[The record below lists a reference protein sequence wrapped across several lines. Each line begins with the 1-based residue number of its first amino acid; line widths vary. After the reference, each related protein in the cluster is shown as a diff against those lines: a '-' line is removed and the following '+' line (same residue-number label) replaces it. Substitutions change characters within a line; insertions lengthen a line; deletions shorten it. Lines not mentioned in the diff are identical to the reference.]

1 MTNWFKT
8 TATAVVL
15 AALTFGLSSAA
26 WADDPY
32 VAQIGEAQYAT
43 LAEAIAAAQD
53 GDTIELLAD
62 IQLSGAE
69 QVAINKVGTYVI
81 DGKGHT
87 ISPATDSAYA
97 YQRFKFGESGQAY
110 DTTRNYT
117 LKNLTIAGFD
127 NSNYFVRSEGC
138 CVTFTDCVIRDNALA
153 SQANSRLMLN
163 THADFTLDGC
173 LIKDNTSADSLIDFN
188 SNANGDGTNALSVN
202 NCLFEGNV
210 NGGVAVIQIAED
222 RSVVVTD
229 STFDGN
235 TVNASNN
242 GAVVYFGDVGGDC
255 TGCLFKD
262 NIINYTTTSGYDDRV
277 RVAGAIFT
285 WAYGDNPGT
294 ISGNAFVNN
303 SVVKQNANF
312 LTCYAKAIYSGGYY
326 NPQDLAGNYFG
337 GSAPVIGQADKST
350 ANNDI
355 YAEYSSKA
363 ITASTYAESYA
374 VNENGRGVTVTL
386 YVPPVAQIGEVKY
399 ETLEAALT
407 AAQTSGATIEILANS
422 TEKPNHALEVLMGG
436 DITLTAESPVR
447 VEIAPTTRTSSVDND
462 GMAYIRSTSAEARR
476 TFTVGENVTL
486 AFPATAV
493 GKGAMY
499 IGYSSATPADMVVNG
514 RLETYIPYVGSLST
528 LTVNPSGS
536 IKSISE
542 DLIVRW
548 GSTVDIVGTGAEWSA
563 VNPQAE
569 FAYVELQ
576 GGVTTLKDT
585 YAKGGAWVHI
595 YNRNADKVDQ
605 YGATTLVLDNSILA
619 TSKINNQAK
628 IALDLDSQI
637 VTPVVQNTGS
647 INIDATGITEPVK
660 VIDYT
665 GSGTMALADY
675 GTVNV
680 TAGEAYVED
689 NDLWVRKLPVAQV
702 VRNNAVVSS
711 HETLAA
717 AVAAATTGDTIK
729 MLSDVDENVS
739 LKSWKNNAI
748 TFDLGGYTL
757 TGQIIAPYGAKSD
770 GIVIKNGNIVGRDSS
785 SFYCLQFG
793 YGSGNATLENLSVTQ
808 VSQNYR
814 SYAVFFQQTDKSVA
828 LRNVTLDGRFYTAN
842 SGSTIAIES
851 GVYKNSTGLSSAQ
864 IENKGIVSATGG
876 TFYYN
881 PTTPNNLLAHGY
893 VATETTD
900 SENVQCWIVGRGPS
914 FATVTLADST
924 VTEYWDLDEAIA
936 GLAEGATLT
945 IKPGTYDF
953 GNSSYSLPK
962 NVTIVGVEENDT
974 RVKIT
979 SKPTFNSANGLTIEN
994 IDFDGGYSWTPAVTV
1009 HGDAT
1014 FKDCTITGENAI
1026 YYSTVNGTLTFD
1038 GCTLHG
1044 DTYGLNV
1051 GEGTGDVVIKDCEIS
1066 GWTSFGNV
1074 GKTTITGTTFSDG
1087 DYNYLR
1093 FYQDAVIVD
1102 CTFNPEMEININTTG
1117 KKLLVIDSAF
1127 EDGTS
1132 VASAVGEGE
1141 DDSPIANN
1149 YVAVGT
1155 DVVLDE
1161 DGAITGGLFDIVNEA
1176 LVAEGYAVCAG
1187 PNGKLRV
1194 GIPVA
1199 QIGDVKYVSFA
1210 EAIAAADAAVAA
1222 GEEDPAI
1229 AVLDATAEQSNP
1241 NWKIDNGYLVRK
1253 VYVAQIGNVK
1263 YESFAAAYEEAVDGD
1278 TIEIIADDR
1287 VSFAGATKEL
1297 IIRKAITLTGAVDAS
1312 GLPLY
1317 AIYGTSTYRGTGWGN
1332 AHDLS
1337 IRTQTGDVTIENLR
1351 FEEFGS
1357 EAETSLYTVPI
1368 WVGSAF
1374 TGLLTMRNVH
1384 VSKFNRNGIT
1394 IQGGRFLIDGCTID
1408 GAKEYG
1414 NVFTQGIE
1422 LDHVSTGVITNSVV
1436 ENITIN
1442 YSTSWTPFG
1451 IAQCGHG
1458 EVTVVDCQ
1466 VSSGGTGIICGG
1478 YTGAGGTVNTLN
1490 VVNCTVVST
1499 GGNAIEVTDNSQSS
1513 ARIYVSGGT
1522 YTGGVGVG
1530 VEGAAIAISS
1540 GYFDEYVQSK
1550 HCADGCLCTTKPTA
1564 NGMYAV
1570 VPKATVTY
1578 TLGEGAPTGATAPAA
1593 FTYPSGDLAEV
1604 ALKLPTYASED
1615 YTFGGWKL
1623 GNPVVA
1629 ALPAGTTG
1637 DVTLVAT
1644 WTKATKIEI
1653 DIAVPTQEEPQAK
1666 ETVEIKVTDEW
1677 VEANVDKAGETA
1689 TAAEIKTALTNEQSN
1704 GLTGLENYLL
1714 GLDGTDTTAKVK
1726 VNSEQG
1732 TTTAMP
1738 VKNTIADKVQT
1749 ADTGFKVQYSLDEV
1763 TEAGVAKAG
1772 GEGTKQETSDLS
1784 LDLAEATSGE
1794 TTVSY
1799 YKMTATITKT
1809 VTTGNTETEVEVS
1822 TVKSENT
1829 IGVVAVKDAP
1839 ATTIIGVPWKSLE
1852 DGEDIKLD
1860 NLVRTANLT
1869 PGDTMTAYD
1878 STTKTYRMWELQETE
1893 SGEKEWVPSTT
1904 VTPGSSTTSDEASDV
1919 SMARGS
1925 GVWLTRQ
1932 KPDEPIYL
1940 VGQVA
1945 TGTAAESVE
1954 TSLETPEAGKQT
1966 WNIVASPSVE
1976 PVDVATLL
1984 KDKQTTDKVMVPT
1997 AGAPKNFIYLN
2008 GQWGYVSK
2016 EPVPGDPNGFRP
2028 VFVTTDTTIPACTG
2042 FFYLNGDSNDN
2053 DKKINWNANSN
2064 N

>member
-1 MTNWFKT
+1 MTNWLKT

-15 AALTFGLSSAA
+15 AALTFGLTSAA
-26 WADDPY
+26 WADTPVFYQDSEDANLWHIANLAGLKEFRDSVNNKVSYANKTIKIDADIDLTNDGYWESIKAYPGSYLSGATIDGDGHKITGMAIVTPDPETGY
-32 VAQIGEAQYAT
+32 SYGGGFIDKTAGALTVANLKFVNATVTAPSGSQVGVVVGMTYGNVTLNNVDLENCVVTGITKTGALVGQNDEGTVALTDCDLVNTKVYANYSGALMIGLLNTNSYGAQFVNCTADSDSKFVWITGEDFTEKGGVVINGRTYAIAGSNLWLTDPGADCWAEQRITGATYTYNDTVYNLKGSAFWPNYAAQIGEVKYET
-43 LAEAIAAAQD
+43 LEAALTAAQD

-62 IQLSGAE
+62 IKLSGTE

-87 ISPATDSAYA
+87 ISPATDSAYV

-117 LKNLTIAGFD
+117 LKNLTIAGFG
-127 NSNYFVRSEGC
+127 NSTYFVRSEGC

-188 SNANGDGTNALSVN
+188 SNASGNGTNALSVN

-235 TVNASNN
+235 IVNASNN

-303 SVVKQNANF
+303 SVAKQNANF

-386 YVPPVAQIGEVKY
+386 YVPPVAQ
-399 ETLEAALT
+399 
-407 AAQTSGATIEILANS
+407 
-422 TEKPNHALEVLMGG
+422 
-436 DITLTAESPVR
+436 
-447 VEIAPTTRTSSVDND
+447 
-462 GMAYIRSTSAEARR
+462 
-476 TFTVGENVTL
+476 
-486 AFPATAV
+486 
-493 GKGAMY
+493 
-499 IGYSSATPADMVVNG
+499 
-514 RLETYIPYVGSLST
+514 
-528 LTVNPSGS
+528 
-536 IKSISE
+536 
-542 DLIVRW
+542 
-548 GSTVDIVGTGAEWSA
+548 
-563 VNPQAE
+563 
-569 FAYVELQ
+569 
-576 GGVTTLKDT
+576 
-585 YAKGGAWVHI
+585 
-595 YNRNADKVDQ
+595 
-605 YGATTLVLDNSILA
+605 
-619 TSKINNQAK
+619 
-628 IALDLDSQI
+628 
-637 VTPVVQNTGS
+637 
-647 INIDATGITEPVK
+647 
-660 VIDYT
+660 
-665 GSGTMALADY
+665 
-675 GTVNV
+675 
-680 TAGEAYVED
+680 
-689 NDLWVRKLPVAQV
+689 V

-717 AVAAATTGDTIK
+717 AIAAATTGDTLK
-729 MLSDVDENVS
+729 MLSDVDENVT
-739 LKSWKNNAI
+739 LKNWKNNAI

-785 SFYCLQFG
+785 GFYCLQFG

-814 SYAVFFQQTDKSVA
+814 SYAVYFQQTDKSVA

-1014 FKDCTITGENAI
+1014 FKNCTITGENAI

-1132 VASAVGEGE
+1132 VASVVGEGE

-1155 DVVLDE
+1155 DVVLNE

-1263 YESFAAAYEEAVDGD
+1263 YESLADAFAAVVDGD
-1278 TIEIIADDR
+1278 TITMLANSTEAAEPMLKTNGGVTLDLNGKTVTANDDIWVKTGSLTVVGSAGSAINSTGYAFYVSTQSIANN
-1287 VSFAGATKEL
+1287 VA
-1297 IIRKAITLTGAVDAS
+1297 TLTINS
-1312 GLPLY
+1312 
-1317 AIYGTSTYRGTGWGN
+1317 N
-1332 AHDLS
+1332 
-1337 IRTQTGDVTIENLR
+1337 DVTIHGDGYGIAVMSGGVVNLQA
-1351 FEEFGS
+1351 GS
-1357 EAETSLYTVPI
+1357 VTSTAHAAI
-1368 WVGSAF
+1368 CNNGSNKAN
-1374 TGLLTMRNVH
+1374 T
-1384 VSKFNRNGIT
+1384 T
-1394 IQGGRFLIDGCTID
+1394 I
-1408 GAKEYG
+1408 
-1414 NVFTQGIE
+1414 
-1422 LDHVSTGVITNSVV
+1422 
-1436 ENITIN
+1436 NIT
-1442 YSTSWTPFG
+1442 
-1451 IAQCGHG
+1451 
-1458 EVTVVDCQ
+1458 
-1466 VSSGGTGIICGG
+1466 
-1478 YTGAGGTVNTLN
+1478 GGTVSSDSTAIYHPGPGTLTVGLSSCDGDDGHSHPVIAGKTGVEMRAGTLN
-1490 VVNCTVVST
+1490 VYCGDITATATEFAENANDSGST
-1499 GGNAIEVTDNSQSS
+1499 IA
-1513 ARIYVSGGT
+1513 
-1522 YTGGVGVG
+1522 
-1530 VEGAAIAISS
+1530 GAAIAVSQHTTDKKISVNIS
-1540 GYFDEYVQSK
+1540 GGVLNGIYGVYEKDLQNPETGADVEIVVTGGEISGTTSSIVISDIDGTTESVSAAISGGYFSTKVPAGYCATGYVP
-1550 HCADGCLCTTKPTA
+1550 TTKPAA
-1564 NGMYAV
+1564 NGLYTV
-1570 VPKATVTY
+1570 TTPATVTFAKGDTELDV
-1578 TLGEGAPTGATAPAA
+1578 TLPDS
-1593 FTYPSGDLAEV
+1593 FQYPSGDLAEV
-1604 ALKLPTYASED
+1604 ALKLPTYEFEE

-1623 GNPVVA
+1623 GNQVVA

-1644 WTKATKIEI
+1644 WTKATPVTVAIT
-1653 DIAVPTQEEPQAK
+1653 VPEEVDPT
-1666 ETVEIKVTDEW
+1666 ETKNVEVKVTEEW
-1677 VEANVDKAGETA
+1677 VKNNVGEEATTA
-1689 TAAEIKTALTNEQSN
+1689 QIQTALTTQAEN

-1738 VKNTIADKVQT
+1738 VKNTIAEKVQT

-1763 TEAGVAKAG
+1763 TEAGDAKAG

-1784 LDLAEATSGE
+1784 LDLEEATSGE

-1852 DGEDIKLD
+1852 DGGNIKLD

-1878 STTKTYRMWELQETE
+1878 STTKTYSMWELQETE
-1893 SGEKEWVPSTT
+1893 NGEKEWVPSTT
-1904 VTPGSSTTSDEASDV
+1904 VTPGSSTTSDEASEV

-1932 KPDEPIYL
+1932 KPEEPIYL

-1945 TGTAAESVE
+1945 DSAEP
-1954 TSLETPEAGKQT
+1954 TPLEKPEAGKQT

-1976 PVDVATLL
+1976 PVDVAELL
-1984 KDKQTTDKVMVPT
+1984 EGKEDTDQVMVPT
-1997 AGAPKNFIYLN
+1997 AGAPKNFICI
-2008 GQWGYVSK
+2008 GGVWGYVSK
-2016 EPVPGDPNGFRP
+2016 EPVEGDPNGFRP

-2042 FFYLNGDSNDN
+2042 FFYLNGDSTAEN
-2053 DKKINWNANSN
+2053 KKINWNTNSN